1 MKTVFL
7 KDENG
12 NIWFF
17 YAQNIQIRQAKN
29 RLLSGYDLSTKKFQ
43 QQTKDQLL
51 KEITEYEKEATGQ

>member
-12 NIWFF
+12 NLWFF

-29 RLLSGYDLSTKKFQ
+29 RLLSGYDLGTKKFQ
-43 QQTKDQLL
+43 AQTKD
-51 KEITEYEKEATGQ
+51 